1 MTGLPVRHSETRVI
15 QMKWDANHNDVS
27 GNKAHGFADECG
39 LMMQDMLAPALG
51 MNEARRP

>member
-1 MTGLPVRHSETRVI
+1 MI
-15 QMKWDANHNDVS
+15 QMKLDANHNDVS